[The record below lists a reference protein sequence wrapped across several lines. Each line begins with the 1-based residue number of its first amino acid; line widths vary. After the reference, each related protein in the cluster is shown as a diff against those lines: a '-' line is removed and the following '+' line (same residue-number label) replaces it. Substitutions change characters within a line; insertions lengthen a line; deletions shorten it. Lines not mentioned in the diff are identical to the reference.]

1 MTVIIDTEAL
11 RHELARR
18 GLTAADFARI
28 SRVSP
33 ATLSH
38 AFGGRRLAMGTVR
51 SFTKA
56 LAAAPVLDSADAILP
71 APDRRS
77 VRPT

>member
-18 GLTAADFARI
+18 GLTAADFSRI

-33 ATLSH
+33 ASLSH

-51 SFTKA
+51 SFAKA
-56 LAAAPVLDSADAILP
+56 LNAAPVLDGADAILTTP
-71 APDRRS
+71 Q
-77 VRPT
+77 RPNGSPG